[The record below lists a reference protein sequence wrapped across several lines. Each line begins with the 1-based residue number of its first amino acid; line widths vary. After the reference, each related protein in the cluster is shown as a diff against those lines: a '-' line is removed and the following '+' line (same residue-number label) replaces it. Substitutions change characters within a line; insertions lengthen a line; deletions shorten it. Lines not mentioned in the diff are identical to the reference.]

1 MLKSMTGFGRGEG
14 DTTLGKVVVESRS
27 VNHRYC
33 DINIKLPKRLSL
45 FENRVKEIIRSQV
58 SRGRVDVSL
67 RLDNLGEEKVQFSV
81 DFNLAEQ
88 YYRVLHDLKERLRL
102 KDEITLNLLAG
113 AKDLITTKE
122 ELGDMEPYWQE
133 ILPVVRESL
142 KNMDDMKRLEG
153 DSLAKD
159 LQQRLGHITEQLQM
173 IKQQFPLRLR
183 AFLNRLQDRLR
194 SLLEGMETDPARF
207 QQEVAFLAERT
218 DITEEIVRAESH
230 LVQFRT
236 FLDGNEPVGRKMDF
250 LLQEVHREV
259 NTVSAKANDAEISQR
274 VVEIKSELE
283 KIREQVQNV
292 ELVLSMKRGLGTST
306 R

>member
-14 DTTLGKVVVESRS
+14 DTALGKVVVESRS

-45 FENRVKEIIRSQV
+45 FENRLKEIIRSQV
-58 SRGRVDVSL
+58 SRGRIDVFL
-67 RLDNLGEEKVQFSV
+67 RLDSLGEEKVQLSV
-81 DFNLAEQ
+81 DLDLAEQ

-113 AKDLITTKE
+113 AKDLITAKE

-133 ILPVVRESL
+133 ILPVLRQSL
-142 KNMDDMKRLEG
+142 KNMDDMKRFEG
-153 DSLAKD
+153 ESLTKD
-159 LQQRLGHITEQLQM
+159 LQHRLDYITEQLQM

-183 AFLNRLQDRLR
+183 AFLTRLQDRLR
-194 SLLEGMETDPARF
+194 SLLEGMETDPSRF
-207 QQEVAFLAERT
+207 QQEIAFLAERT

-230 LVQFRT
+230 LVQFGS
-236 FLDGNEPVGRKMDF
+236 LLEGNEPVGRKMDF
-250 LLQEVHREV
+250 LLQEIHREV

-292 ELVLSMKRGLGTST
+292 E
-306 R
+306 

>member
-1 MLKSMTGFGRGEG
+1 MTGFGRGEG

-33 DINIKLPKRLSL
+33 DINIKLPKRLTL
-45 FENRVKEIIRSQV
+45 FENRIKEIIRSQV
-58 SRGRVDVSL
+58 SRGRIDVSL
-67 RLDNLGEEKVQFSV
+67 RLDNHGEEKVQLSV
-81 DFNLAEQ
+81 DLDLAEQ
-88 YYRVLHDLKERLRL
+88 YYRVLHDLKERLQL

-113 AKDLITTKE
+113 AKDLITAKE
-122 ELGDMEPYWQE
+122 ELGDIEPYWQE
-133 ILPVVRESL
+133 VLSVLRQSL

-153 DSLAKD
+153 ESLTKD

-183 AFLNRLQDRLR
+183 ASLTRLQDRLR
-194 SLLEGMETDPARF
+194 SLLEGMETDPSRF

-230 LVQFRT
+230 LVQFRS
-236 FLDGNEPVGRKMDF
+236 FLEGNESVGRKMDF
-250 LLQEVHREV
+250 LLQEIHREV

-292 ELVLSMKRGLGTST
+292 E
-306 R
+306 

>member
-14 DTTLGKVVVESRS
+14 DTTFGKVVVESRS

-45 FENRVKEIIRSQV
+45 FENRIKEIIRSQV
-58 SRGRVDVSL
+58 SRGRIDVFL
-67 RLDNLGEEKVQFSV
+67 RLDSLGEERVQLSV
-81 DFNLAEQ
+81 DLDLAEQ

-113 AKDLITTKE
+113 AKDLITAKE

-133 ILPVVRESL
+133 ILPVLKQSL

-153 DSLAKD
+153 ESLTKD
-159 LQQRLGHITEQLQM
+159 LQQRLGYITEQLQM

-183 AFLNRLQDRLR
+183 AFLTRLQDRLR
-194 SLLEGMETDPARF
+194 SLLEGMETDPTRF

-230 LVQFRT
+230 LVQFRN
-236 FLDGNEPVGRKMDF
+236 LLEGNEPVGRKMDF
-250 LLQEVHREV
+250 LLQEIHREV
-259 NTVSAKANDAEISQR
+259 NTVSAKVNDAEISQR

-292 ELVLSMKRGLGTST
+292 E
-306 R
+306 